1 MDTMTTV
8 SEVLNELKSQGY
20 TVDFNVDDNC
30 LVCHS
35 NSLKIHPEEFQ
46 VDKHYR
52 FEGMSDPGDEAIV
65 YAISSSKHNIKGTL
79 VDGYGISSDRNSF
92 EMINAL
98 REKSPLVVSSK
109 KSDTIGVKAND
120 ATALRPEGEREL
132 DAAMVTMDLPLL
144 MKQIKEEQSYKN
156 GDRNAITIF
165 KNSEMR
171 IVLVALHKGTEMKT
185 HTAPGVIS
193 VQVLEGKIVFTA
205 EDKPAERSAGQMLA
219 LHAGIPHS
227 VKAMDDS
234 IFLLTLSLQTAA
246 KP

>member
-8 SEVLNELKSQGY
+8 SEVLNALKSEGY
-20 TVDFNVDDNC
+20 TVDFNLDDNC

-35 NSLKIHPEEFQ
+35 NALKIHPDDFT

-52 FEGMSDPGDEAIV
+52 FEGMSDPEDEAIV

-79 VDGYGISSDRNSF
+79 VDGYGTSSDANSF
-92 EMINAL
+92 AMINAL
-98 REKSPLVVSSK
+98 KDKSSNA
-109 KSDTIGVKAND
+109 KSNAIVVKAND

-132 DAAMVTMDLPLL
+132 DAPMITMDLPRL
-144 MKQIKEEQSYKN
+144 MTQIKEEQAYKT
-156 GDRNAITIF
+156 GDRTAITIF
-165 KNSEMR
+165 KSTGMR

-193 VQVLEGKIVFTA
+193 VQVLEGEITFSTEQTSA
-205 EDKPAERSAGQMLA
+205 DTSAGQMLA

-227 VKAMDDS
+227 VKAKEDS
-234 IFLLTLSLQTAA
+234 IFLLTLSLQTET
-246 KP
+246 KS